1 MLNQV
6 ILVGRIQ
13 EMKREGKELLV
24 SLLIR
29 KSIEEEDVIL
39 VSCVLKNELAN
50 NVEKIS
56 KKGDLMGV
64 KGFVDY
70 RDGMVVTAEKITL
83 LSSHQE
89 KEEK

>member
-13 EMKREGKELLV
+13 EMKREGKELFV
-24 SLLIR
+24 SLLIH
-29 KSIEEEDVIL
+29 KSVEEEDVIL

-64 KGFVDY
+64 KGFVDV
-70 RDGMVVTAEKITL
+70 RDSMIISAEKITL
-83 LSSHQE
+83 LSSNQE
-89 KEEK
+89 KED

>member
-29 KSIEEEDVIL
+29 KSVEEDVIS

-64 KGFVDY
+64 KGFVDV
-70 RDGMVVTAEKITL
+70 RDSMIISAEKITL
-83 LSSHQE
+83 LSSNQE
-89 KEEK
+89 EEEN